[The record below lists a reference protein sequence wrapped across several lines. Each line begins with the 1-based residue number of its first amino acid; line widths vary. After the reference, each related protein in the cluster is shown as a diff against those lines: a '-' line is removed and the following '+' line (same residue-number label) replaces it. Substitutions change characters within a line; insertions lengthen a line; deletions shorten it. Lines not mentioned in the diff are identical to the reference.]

1 VSDNPLELKAILL
14 DNATTAEQQA
24 FAKMLAEQCAVAE
37 DQRSGVDWSFI
48 LSPTEYERMKKYW
61 RNEKCPKCGKGR
73 LRLEFYHGN
82 IGDSIHIKCAWGT
95 PECDFSEYISDDE

>member
-1 VSDNPLELKAILL
+1 
-14 DNATTAEQQA
+14 
-24 FAKMLAEQCAVAE
+24 
-37 DQRSGVDWSFI
+37 
-48 LSPTEYERMKKYW
+48 MKKYW